1 MKYLAITQKTA
12 EWLVKESTVANNI
25 IHWLQTKP
33 SLNQIGEGVITY
45 GSVRITSVD
54 NQVLCIW
61 NNDYL
66 MGSGDEKWGVI
77 RLEGDLGLYGKM
89 DRFKSTLDD
98 FIFIVS
104 KRLQGLKVMHP
115 SKLHLSLGDHLHAVS
130 NTSRTDTY
138 HLVFKDIEITIAGGT
153 KLQSLI
159 STGTAPDNR
168 RQRQISQIQDDEQLM
183 EKIVKSANY
192 VPAQSKS
199 KPILDIPFFSKL
211 VVNKVKAVDP
221 IMDIPE
227 LQEDHIEE
235 DQRYLTLEYTYEDW
249 IKEGSPLNDL
259 QRTILSSNSLLSRP
273 LRIMGAAGTGK
284 SLLMQLLAI
293 KRLKYA
299 EERGE
304 PVKIIYICHNN
315 EMCTS
320 VTDRFDTLGA
330 IKYIVDEN
338 SDQQLKISTLF
349 EYCVETNKDLSEKM
363 IMSTDAYQ
371 NKEYQKSIISRYLG
385 ETIDEYNKKGVL
397 KQKQY
402 PIISQIIEANARE
415 VFIEVLANEIGVA
428 IKGRIEN
435 YYEQQY
441 TESETP
447 LSRLHSVLNVAER
460 QFVYKVFTK
469 YHNEM
474 FVNGHK
480 LDSDDVAISFLQ
492 SKKTPIW
499 NLQRQTEGFDFV
511 FVDETQ
517 LFNDNERQLFS
528 LITKSNKTHVPIAIA
543 LDEAQ
548 DLKGGVH
555 RGFASLGIPD
565 LDNQILTNVHR
576 CTPSILNLAFHVIQR
591 TTDLFGSEFPN
602 FTSNTVSL
610 VNEEGIDSVKPLL
623 VVAKEDLATEVLNQ
637 VISLRNGNNRKIC
650 VVIHSNRH
658 WIKITKKLQSELNGN
673 LVILE
678 RRGKVLPVD
687 KPTIALARPESVGG
701 QEFEVVISVG
711 LEEGVVPEK
720 VSYQPLQ
727 LAFEQQA
734 LREMYLSF
742 TRAKN
747 VLRVVNSKGSS
758 PTDVL
763 QVAISNKLLDVGN

>member
-1 MKYLAITQKTA
+1 MKYLAIPQKTA
-12 EWLVKESTVANNI
+12 EWLVKKTIISNNI
-25 IHWLQTKP
+25 VQWLQDKP

-45 GSVRITSVD
+45 DSIRITSID
-54 NQVLCIW
+54 NQILCIW

-66 MGSGDEKWGVI
+66 IGSGDEKWGVL
-77 RLEGDLGLYGKM
+77 RLEGELGLYGKM
-89 DRFKSTLDD
+89 DRFKNTFED

-104 KRLQGLKVMHP
+104 KRLQGLKVTHP
-115 SKLHLSLGDHLHAVS
+115 SRLHLSLGDHLHAVS
-130 NTSRTDTY
+130 NTSRKDTY
-138 HLVFKDIEITIAGGT
+138 HIIFKDITIPIAGGT

-168 RQRQISQIQDDEQLM
+168 RQRQISQILDDEQLM
-183 EKIVKSANY
+183 EKIVKSSNY
-192 VPAQSKS
+192 APAQSKS
-199 KPILDIPFFSKL
+199 KPILDIPYFSKL
-211 VVNKVKAVDP
+211 VINKIKMVDP
-221 IMDIPE
+221 VLDAPE
-227 LQEDHIEE
+227 LKEDHIVEE
-235 DQRYLTLEYTYEDW
+235 QQYLTIEYSYEDW
-249 IKEGSPLNDL
+249 IAEGSPLNEV
-259 QRTILSSNSLLSRP
+259 QRSILFSNSLLSRP
-273 LRIMGAAGTGK
+273 IRIMGAAGTGK

-315 EMCTS
+315 EMSAS

-330 IKYIVDEN
+330 IKYIVDDN
-338 SDQQLKISTLF
+338 SQQKLIISTLF
-349 EYCVETNKDLSEKM
+349 EYCVETNKDLSDQM

-371 NKEYQKSIISRYLG
+371 NKEYQKSIIARHLG
-385 ETIDEYNKKGVL
+385 ETIDEYNKKGAL
-397 KQKQY
+397 KEAEY

-415 VFIEVLANEIGVA
+415 VFIEVVANEIGVA

-435 YYEQQY
+435 FYEQLY
-441 TESETP
+441 TESEAP
-447 LSRLHSVLNVAER
+447 LSRLHSMLNVSER
-460 QFVYKVFTK
+460 QFIYKVFSK
-469 YHNEM
+469 YHDEM
-474 FVNGHK
+474 FVKGQK

-492 SKKTPIW
+492 LKKTPIW

-511 FVDETQ
+511 FIDETQ

-528 LITKSNKTHVPIAIA
+528 LITKTNKTHVPIAIA

-565 LDNQILTNVHR
+565 LDNKVLTNVHR
-576 CTPSILNLAFHVIQR
+576 CTQSILNLAFHVIQR

-602 FTSNTVSL
+602 FTNSTVSL
-610 VNEEGIDSVKPLL
+610 VNEEGIDNAKPLL
-623 VVAKEDLATEVLNQ
+623 VTAKDDLATEVLNQ
-637 VISLRNGNNRKIC
+637 VTSLRTGNNRKIC

-658 WIKITKKLQSELNGN
+658 WNKIMKKLQSELNGS
-673 LVILE
+673 LVLLE
-678 RRGKVLPVD
+678 RRGEVLPTD

-711 LEEGVVPEK
+711 LEDGVVPER

-734 LREMYLSF
+734 LR
-742 TRAKN
+742 
-747 VLRVVNSKGSS
+747 
-758 PTDVL
+758 
-763 QVAISNKLLDVGN
+763 